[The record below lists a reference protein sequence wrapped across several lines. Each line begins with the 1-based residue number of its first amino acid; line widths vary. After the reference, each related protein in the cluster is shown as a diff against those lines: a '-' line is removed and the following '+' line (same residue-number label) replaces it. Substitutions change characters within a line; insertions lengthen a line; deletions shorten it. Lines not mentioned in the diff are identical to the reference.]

1 MTDAEARAKARS
13 ERMTLRK
20 ARLGE
25 PEADLD
31 PVFGAEAIS
40 LVSRLTRSSYSLA
53 GRPTPPSYS
62 RATIPCRFVPWPE
75 R

>member
-1 MTDAEARAKARS
+1 MTEAEARAKARS

-31 PVFGAEAIS
+31 PVFGADAIS

-53 GRPTPPSYS
+53 GHPTPTYT
-62 RATIPCRFVPWPE
+62 RATIPCRFVPWHE
-75 R
+75 Q

>member
-1 MTDAEARAKARS
+1 MTQAEARAKARS

-31 PVFGAEAIS
+31 PVFGADAIS

-53 GRPTPPSYS
+53 GLPTQNYT

>member
-13 ERMTLRK
+13 ERITLRK
-20 ARLGE
+20 SRLGE
-25 PEADLD
+25 PEAELD

-53 GRPTPPSYS
+53 GRPTPTYT
-62 RATIPCRFVPWPE
+62 RATIPCRFVPWSE

>member
-1 MTDAEARAKARS
+1 MTAAEARAKARA

-20 ARLGE
+20 GRLGE

-31 PVFGAEAIS
+31 PVFGADAIS

-53 GRPTPPSYS
+53 GRPKPTYT

>member
-1 MTDAEARAKARS
+1 MTDAEARAIARS
-13 ERMTLRK
+13 ERITLRK

-31 PVFGAEAIS
+31 PIFGAEAIS

-53 GRPTPPSYS
+53 GAPLPTYP
-62 RATIPCRFVPWPE
+62 RAAIPCRFVRWSE

>member
-1 MTDAEARAKARS
+1 MTEAEARAKARS

-31 PVFGAEAIS
+31 PVFGADAIS
-40 LVSRLTRSSYSLA
+40 LVTRLTRSGYSLA
-53 GRPTPPSYS
+53 GRPMPTYT
-62 RATIPCRFVPWPE
+62 RAAIPCRFLPWRE
-75 R
+75 Q

>member
-1 MTDAEARAKARS
+1 MADADLRAKARG

-25 PEADLD
+25 PEVDLTPISGED
-31 PVFGAEAIS
+31 AIS
-40 LVSRLTRSSYSLA
+40 LVSRLTRTSYSLSGQQA
-53 GRPTPPSYS
+53 ATYTR
-62 RATIPCRFVPWPE
+62 RTIPCQFVPWPP

>member
-1 MTDAEARAKARS
+1 MTEAEARAKSGS

-31 PVFGAEAIS
+31 PVFGADAIS
-40 LVSRLTRSSYSLA
+40 LVSRLTRLSYSLA
-53 GRPTPPSYS
+53 GRPMPTYA
-62 RATIPCRFVPWPE
+62 RAAIPCRFVPWPE
-75 R
+75 Q

>member
-1 MTDAEARAKARS
+1 MTEAEARAKARS
-13 ERMTLRK
+13 ERITLRK
-20 ARLGE
+20 GRLGE

-53 GRPTPPSYS
+53 GSPTPTYT
-62 RATIPCRFVPWPE
+62 RATIPFRFVRWPE

>member
-31 PVFGAEAIS
+31 PLFGADAIS

-53 GRPTPPSYS
+53 GRSTPTYT
-62 RATIPCRFVPWPE
+62 RATIPCRFVPWAE

>member
-1 MTDAEARAKARS
+1 MTEAEARAKARS

-25 PEADLD
+25 PEADID
-31 PVFGAEAIS
+31 PVFRADAIS

-53 GRPTPPSYS
+53 GLPTHDNT

>member
-13 ERMTLRK
+13 ERITLRK
-20 ARLGE
+20 TRLGE
-25 PEADLD
+25 PEADLE
-31 PVFGAEAIS
+31 PTFGADALS

-53 GRPTPPSYS
+53 GHSLPTYT